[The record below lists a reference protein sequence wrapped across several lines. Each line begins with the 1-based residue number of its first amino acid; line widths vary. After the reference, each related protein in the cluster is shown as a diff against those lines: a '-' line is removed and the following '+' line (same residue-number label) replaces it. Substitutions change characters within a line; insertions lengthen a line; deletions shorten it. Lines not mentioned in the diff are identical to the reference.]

1 MALKL
6 IDTTIISVRIS
17 IMNNFVDEIRD
28 SIEISV
34 VNGSAVVVSTMSHI
48 EQGLRIFSLAMA
60 IVYTACRLYD
70 WWLKRKDDKK
80 K

>member
-1 MALKL
+1 
-6 IDTTIISVRIS
+6 
-17 IMNNFVDEIRD
+17 MNNFVDEVRD

-48 EQGLRIFSLAMA
+48 EQGLRIFSLTMA
-60 IVYTACRLYD
+60 IIYTACRLYD
-70 WWLKRKDDKK
+70 WWQKRKGSKK